1 MATQQVVIRQTDF
14 AQMAVEKYPPP
25 FVPHQYQMD
34 AVREVFPYDQLG
46 LYAEVGCGKTFM
58 ATYIALA
65 WQIRDP
71 FDQVIVT
78 MPPILLA
85 GWKRWLE
92 SIPGA
97 GPVLVYRGTPKERQA
112 MDVTKYKWILMSMQI
127 FKGDNDMLAYKL
139 QGKKLVGIIDEATC
153 IKNSGSDN
161 FRYTRQFFQGHKLLL
176 LTGTPLAKPGDA
188 FAYVKLVTPVV
199 YRSLGQFEN
208 IHVEERDFFGS
219 VTKWQKLD
227 LMKQNLERQAVRIIK
242 EDVLPHLDQP
252 LYVPIYYDLE
262 PKHKRLYE
270 QLAEEQL
277 LLLENG
283 GKIDATSAPR
293 LYNALQQIILN
304 YDYFSGDEKAV
315 SAGYDLVDAAFDE
328 IDPGRKLILFANYR
342 MTNRGLLKTFAKYNA
357 VACYSEVTPRQQ
369 EKNVASFLDDPEC
382 RLMIAQPVSAG
393 AGWNPQYVCSDE
405 LFLEMPIVPKDFHQ
419 AVGRVCREG
428 QTRKPVVRIAIAKG
442 TIQERLYNNLLA
454 KDSLVNKVQRSFQDL
469 RDAIYGQ

>member
-1 MATQQVVIRQTDF
+1 MATQQIVIKQTDF
-14 AQMAVEKYPPP
+14 AQMAVDKYPPP
-25 FVPHQYQMD
+25 FTPYDYQMK
-34 AVREVFPYDQLG
+34 AVRDLFHCERLG

-58 ATYIALA
+58 ATYLALA

-97 GPVLVYRGTPKERQA
+97 GSVLVYRGTPKEREV
-112 MDVTKYKWILMSMQI
+112 MDVARYKWILMSMQV
-127 FKGDNDMLAYKL
+127 FKSDNDMLAYKL
-139 QGKKLVGIIDEATC
+139 RDRKLVGIIDEATC
-153 IKNSGSDN
+153 VKNSASQN
-161 FRYTRQFFQGHKLLL
+161 FKYTREFFDGHRLML
-176 LTGTPLAKPGDA
+176 LTGTPLSNPGDTY
-188 FAYVKLVTPVV
+188 AYVKLVTPIV
-199 YRSLGQFEN
+199 YRSRGQFEN
-208 IHVEERDFFGS
+208 IHVEERDAFN
-219 VTKWQKLD
+219 TIAKWRWLD

-262 PKHKRLYE
+262 LKHKRLYE

-283 GKIDATSAPR
+283 GNIDATSASR

-304 YDYFSGDEKAV
+304 YDYFSGNEKAV
-315 SAGYDLVDAAFDE
+315 SAGYELVDSVFDE
-328 IDPGRKLILFANYR
+328 IDPDRKLILFANYR
-342 MTNRGLLKTFAKYNA
+342 MTNRGLLKTFFKYNA
-357 VACYSEVTPRQQ
+357 VACYSEVPSNQQ
-369 EKNVASFLDDPEC
+369 ERNVASFLDNPQC
-382 RLMIAQPVSAG
+382 RLMIAQPISAG

-428 QTRKPVVRIAIAKG
+428 QTRKPVIRIAIAKG

-469 RDAIYGQ
+469 REAIHGQ